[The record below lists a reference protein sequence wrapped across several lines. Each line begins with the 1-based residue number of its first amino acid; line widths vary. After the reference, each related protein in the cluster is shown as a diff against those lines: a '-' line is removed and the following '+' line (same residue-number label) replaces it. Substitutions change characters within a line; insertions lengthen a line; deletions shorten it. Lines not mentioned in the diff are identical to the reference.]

1 MIQTACLI
9 SKLVDVPRE
18 WVFEHYLQLGEK
30 LCGQDIR
37 LKSCFNANDKTPSM
51 YVFADKSKVYRFKD
65 FSTGKGGDGVTLVHE
80 MFKLSSRGEA
90 AHKIIEDFNQWNL
103 AGNKADYAIREFKQQ
118 TRYKVTSHVSRK
130 WNTNDRSYWSKYK
143 IGSKLLEKYC
153 VQPIESYTLSK
164 TEDGE
169 LKELVISGA
178 FIYGY
183 FKKDGTLY
191 KIYQPMVRENKF
203 IKVHAHIQGS
213 EQLTYEK
220 PYLVI
225 TSSMKDLL
233 DFELLGYDNAE
244 SVAPDS
250 ENTLIPEVNIIKY
263 KQKYK
268 KICTLF
274 DYDTAGLEGSK
285 KYLEKYHI
293 PYVVLDMEKDLS
305 DSVEH
310 HGLEKVREKLTYLLR
325 RTLTDEQ
332 NDDNLPF

>member
-1 MIQTACLI
+1 MIQTASLI

-18 WVFEHYLQLGEK
+18 WVFEHYLQIGEP
-30 LCGQDIR
+30 LSGQDIR
-37 LKSCFNANDKTPSM
+37 IRSCFNPNDRTPSM
-51 YVFADKSKVYRFKD
+51 YIFADKSKIYRFKD
-65 FSTGKGGDGVTLVHE
+65 FSTGKGGDGVTLVYE
-80 MFKLSSRGEA
+80 LFKLSSRGEA
-90 AHKIIEDFNQWNL
+90 AHKIIEDFNQWKL
-103 AGNKADYAIREFKQQ
+103 AGNKADYAIREFKQK
-118 TRYKVTSHVSRK
+118 TRYKVASHVTRT
-130 WNTNDRSYWSKYK
+130 WTTNDKNYWSKYK
-143 IGSKLLEKYC
+143 IGSKLLEKYH
-153 VQPIESYTLSK
+153 VRPLESYTLSK
-164 TEDGE
+164 IEDDE
-169 LKELVISGA
+169 VKELVISGS

-191 KIYQPMVRENKF
+191 KIYQPMVRDNKF
-203 IKVHAHIQGS
+203 IKVHSHIQGS

-220 PYLVI
+220 PYLII

-244 SVAPDS
+244 CIAPDS

-285 KYLEKYHI
+285 KYLEKYNI
-293 PYVVLDMEKDLS
+293 PYVVLDMKKDLS

-310 HGLEKVREKLTYLLR
+310 YGLDEVRRKLTYLLR
-325 RTLTDEQ
+325 KTLADES
-332 NDDNLPF
+332 DDNTPF